1 MRQVLFRRDR
11 AFYRRLWKL
20 TLPIAA
26 QNLITFSLG
35 LIDTFMVSQLG
46 NDAMA
51 AVTAANVPVFLLL
64 SLVFGVQSGLSILVS
79 QYWGRRDTENI
90 SRALGVACLV
100 GTGFSA
106 VLATVFFLIPVQVM
120 DLLTKEHALSILG
133 APYLR
138 IIGFSYV
145 FNMLSSVYVSAQR
158 SVENPRFGMLVFGSS
173 TVLNTLLNYVLIFGR
188 LGAPALGIEG
198 AALSTLL
205 SRVAEFLLCAVVAV
219 RSKRLPLQLRAF
231 LHPGGEMFRRFI
243 RYATPVMCNET
254 LWGLGNSLLTVILG
268 YTENAVATL
277 AAYSVTGNLGRL
289 FLVVCFGLGAATAV
303 LVGKTIGEGA
313 DRKEVLDLGKELLR
327 FTTLVATALA
337 ALSLSLIPTLFQP
350 VLFPLFKLYG
360 DTARVATAL
369 AVTAFATT
377 PLHAYCIGTIIG
389 VLRAGGD
396 VHWSTALDVMPQW
409 LVALPL
415 TALAALVWK
424 SDCWILAL
432 MIQME
437 SFVKTPFCLWRVGSG
452 KWIHDV
458 TAPQQQKS

>member
-1 MRQVLFRRDR
+1 MRQTFLRRDR
-11 AFYRRLWKL
+11 AFYRRLWSL

-51 AVTAANVPVFLLL
+51 AVTTANVPVFLLL
-64 SLVFGVQSGLSILVS
+64 SLVFGVQSGLSILAS
-79 QYWGRRDTENI
+79 QYWGRRDMESI
-90 SRALGVACLV
+90 SRALGVACLL
-100 GTGFSA
+100 GLGLSA
-106 VLATVFFLIPVQVM
+106 ALAVVFFLLPVQVM
-120 DLLTKEHALSILG
+120 DLLSNDHALSLLG

-158 SVENPRFGMLVFGSS
+158 SVENPRFGMMVFGLS
-173 TVLNTLLNYVLIFGR
+173 TVLNTALNYILIFGH

-198 AALSTLL
+198 AALATLL
-205 SRVAEFLLCAVVAV
+205 ARIAEFLICGVVAV
-219 RSKRLPLQLRAF
+219 RSRRLPLVPRAF
-231 LHPGGEMFRRFI
+231 FHPGRNMLRRFI

-268 YTENAVATL
+268 YTENAVSML

-313 DRKEVLDLGKELLR
+313 QRREILELGRELLR
-327 FTTLVATALA
+327 FTTLVGAGLA
-337 ALSLSLIPTLFQP
+337 VLSLLLVPLLFRP

-360 DTARVATAL
+360 ETAEIATAL

-377 PLHAYCIGTIIG
+377 PLHAYCISTIIG

-415 TALAALVWK
+415 TALMALVWK
-424 SDCWILAL
+424 AGCWPIALA
-432 MIQME
+432 IQAE
-437 SFVKTPFCLWRVGSG
+437 SLIKTPFCLWRVGSG

-458 TAPQQQKS
+458 TADNFPAD